1 MYDEFLPPGDK
12 VILSINEQ
20 ISSGGAES
28 VTKKIAQSHGML
40 GKTPSPPPPQIL
52 KHLSS
57 AKIIPVTFPIML
69 TTYVSSY
76 LKENDGSWRRGKL
89 LSLSHYS
96 HALKFWF
103 RHPSLASS
111 PFIRP
116 QKLINYQR

>member
-52 KHLSS
+52 KHMSS
-57 AKIIPVTFPIML
+57 AKIIPVFSNNAY
-69 TTYVSSY
+69 YVRILVSQG
-76 LKENDGSWRRGKL
+76 KRRLVAK
-89 LSLSHYS
+89 
-96 HALKFWF
+96 
-103 RHPSLASS
+103 RQ
-111 PFIRP
+111 IT
-116 QKLINYQR
+116 